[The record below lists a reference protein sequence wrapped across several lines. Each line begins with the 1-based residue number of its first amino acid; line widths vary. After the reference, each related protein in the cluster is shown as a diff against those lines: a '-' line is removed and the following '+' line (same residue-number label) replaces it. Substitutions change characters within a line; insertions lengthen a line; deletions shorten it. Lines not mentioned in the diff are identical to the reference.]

1 MQSAV
6 GRLLLA
12 LVYYPVLAVLA
23 LRSTRTC
30 NCDCCQ
36 AEFLRE
42 ESTDANNRL
51 QCAYAQP
58 GLQPASPYRDHE
70 QNTCGNL
77 CKRAAADKV
86 LTATSGAGVVD
97 TERFCFFECAPRLL
111 ADEDEPKQG
120 NPCEPLV
127 DAAIAEV
134 RDDTGNGLPP
144 MEQAA
149 VALPHFL
156 VAQGGTVAAT
166 GASAGSPAVAPAG
179 PAVAPAEP
187 WSSMKDPAPDRFA
200 MITQQAVDSAKAAA
214 DAASGSGKQI
224 EDLASR
230 AFNSVTVA
238 SAAVEDAR
246 RAALEAHAAEQKVR
260 TFHDVLERMMKRR
273 AFMVLPQELPGI
285 MGKARADAKT
295 KAQKKALAFKKNLV
309 ASAPKAGQKAAAP
322 YRAAMQSAA
331 DTAAQYSKAG
341 DDLAGQAK
349 TFYAEAQALEGQAGV
364 QKAYGWL
371 VMAKKL
377 DQKAQRLARKALAM
391 NKQASVYYKTSQ
403 AISVTNVPEYANQ
416 ASQAAYHAEVM
427 VNPDTAPALPPIM

>member
-12 LVYYPVLAVLA
+12 LAYYPVLAVLA
-23 LRSTRTC
+23 LRSTRNCT
-30 NCDCCQ
+30 CDCCQ

-42 ESTDANNRL
+42 ESTDANSRL
-51 QCAYAQP
+51 QCAYAQS
-58 GLQPASPYRDHE
+58 GLQPASPYRDVE
-70 QNTCGNL
+70 LNTCPDL
-77 CKRAAADKV
+77 CKRAAGDRV
-86 LTATSGAGVVD
+86 LTAASGPGLVD

-111 ADEDEPKQG
+111 PDEDEPKQG

-134 RDDTGNGLPP
+134 KDDTGNGLAP

-149 VALPHFL
+149 AAQTHFL
-156 VAQGGTVAAT
+156 VARGGTVAAT
-166 GASAGSPAVAPAG
+166 DASTESHAP
-179 PAVAPAEP
+179 PPPPAEP
-187 WSSMKDPAPDRFA
+187 WSSMKQPAPDRFA

-214 DAASGSGKQI
+214 DAASGSGAKI
-224 EDLASR
+224 KDLASR

-260 TFHDVLERMMKRR
+260 TFHDVLARMMKRR
-273 AFMVLPQELPGI
+273 AFMVIPQELPGI

-295 KAQKKALAFKKNLV
+295 QAQKKALAHKKRLV

-322 YRAAMQSAA
+322 YRAAMASAA
-331 DTAAQYSKAG
+331 DTAAQYAKAG

-364 QKAYGWL
+364 QKAYGW
-371 VMAKKL
+371 VVSAKRL
-377 DQKAQRLARKALAM
+377 DQKAQMLAKKALAM
-391 NKQASVYYKTSQ
+391 NKQASAYFKTSQ
-403 AISVTNVPEYANQ
+403 EISVTNVPEYAIQ
-416 ASQAAYHAEVM
+416 ASQAAYHAEVL
-427 VNPDTAPALPPIM
+427 VNPDTAPALPPII

>member
-6 GRLLLA
+6 GWLLLA
-12 LVYYPVLAVLA
+12 LVYYLVPAALA
-23 LRSTRTC
+23 LRSTRNC
-30 NCDCCQ
+30 SCDCCQ

-42 ESTDANNRL
+42 ASADTNNRL

-58 GLQPASPYRDHE
+58 GLQSASPYRDM
-70 QNTCGNL
+70 NTCGNL
-77 CKRAAADKV
+77 CKRAVADKV
-86 LTATSGAGVVD
+86 LTAASAVGEVD

-156 VAQGGTVAAT
+156 VARAGTHAETV
-166 GASAGSPAVAPAG
+166 ASAGSPGPAPA
-179 PAVAPAEP
+179 AAEP
-187 WSSMKDPAPDRFA
+187 WSSLKEPSPDRFA
-200 MITQQAVDSAKAAA
+200 MITQQAVDSAKVAAN
-214 DAASGSGKQI
+214 AASGNGLKIQ
-224 EDLASR
+224 ELASR

-238 SAAVEDAR
+238 AAAVEDAR

-260 TFHDVLERMMKRR
+260 TFHEVLKRMMKKR
-273 AFMVLPQELPGI
+273 AFMVIPQELPGI
-285 MGKARADAKT
+285 IGRAREEAKT
-295 KAQKKALAFKKNLV
+295 MARKMAAATKKEMV
-309 ASAPKAGQKAAAP
+309 ASAPKAGEKAAAP

-331 DTAAQYSKAG
+331 DTAAQYAKAG

-349 TFYAEAQALEGQAGV
+349 MFYAQAQTLEGQAGV
-364 QKAYGWL
+364 QMARGWT
-371 VMAKKL
+371 VSARKL
-377 DQKAQRLARKALAM
+377 DQKAQFLAGKAVAM
-391 NKQASVYYKTSQ
+391 NKQASMYFKTSK
-403 AISVTNVPEYANQ
+403 AITDTNVPEYAMQ
-416 ASQAAYHAEVM
+416 ASQAAYSAEVM
-427 VNPDTAPALPPIM
+427 VNPDTAPALPPII